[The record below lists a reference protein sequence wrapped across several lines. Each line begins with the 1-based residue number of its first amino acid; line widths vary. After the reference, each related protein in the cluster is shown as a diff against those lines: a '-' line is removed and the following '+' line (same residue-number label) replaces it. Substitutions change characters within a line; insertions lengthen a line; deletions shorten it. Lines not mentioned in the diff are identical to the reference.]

1 MFSNLIGQL
10 IVSTE
15 NDQWSMLNLQ
25 DLWSPKIV
33 RLRTLFGQTDRE
45 GLSPTC
51 DSALKQKSRR
61 ARPGVVPKSDRLT
74 KTDFLYLP
82 KID

>member
-33 RLRTLFGQTDRE
+33 RLRTLFGQTDRGE
-45 GLSPTC
+45 GLSSTC
-51 DSALKQKSRR
+51 DALQCLE
-61 ARPGVVPKSDRLT
+61 AEI
-74 KTDFLYLP
+74 KTCTTGCCA
-82 KID
+82 KK

>member
-33 RLRTLFGQTDRE
+33 RLRTLFGQTDGGE

-51 DSALKQKSRR
+51 DALQC
-61 ARPGVVPKSDRLT
+61 LET
-74 KTDFLYLP
+74 EIKTCTTGCCA
-82 KID
+82 KK